1 MALITVTRKSGSG
14 GQDIAEKVAKGLSVT
29 LYDDKRLQDEA
40 LKLGIRRED
49 IKSLDEK
56 APGFF
61 DQVLSRKPEMY
72 LELMEAVV
80 YEVSRRGEGVIVGH
94 GSQILLQDFHCAFHV
109 FVHAADE
116 LRIERFMKTR
126 QVSRETAEKLITKTD
141 NQREGFF
148 RYAFQRELT
157 DPALYDLTINT
168 GKIVPDL
175 AAGIIA
181 DAVQSEVISECG
193 MDALQSMEHLSLVK
207 KIMAALHRNH
217 INTAMLHIEVAGEGE
232 AVIQGLTSSTE
243 QKNRLVSIVE
253 SVPGVTEVRP
263 EISGPYREYS

>member
-1 MALITVTRKSGSG
+1 MALITISKKTGSG
-14 GQDIAEKVAKGLSVT
+14 GEDIAPAVAKRLSVV

-40 LKLGIRRED
+40 LNLGIRRED
-49 IKSLDEK
+49 IQSLDEK

-61 DQVLSRKPEMY
+61 DQILSRKPEMY

-109 FVHAADE
+109 FIHAADE

-126 QVSRETAEKLITKTD
+126 QVSGEAAEKLIAKTD
-141 NQREGFF
+141 HQREGFF

-157 DPALYDLTINT
+157 DPALYDLSINT
-168 GKIVPDL
+168 GKIVPAL

-181 DAVQSEVISECG
+181 DAVQSETISECG
-193 MDALQSMEHLSLVK
+193 IDALQSMERLSLIK
-207 KIMAALHRNH
+207 KIMAALHKNH
-217 INTAMLHIEVAGEGE
+217 INTAMLHIAVTGEGT
-232 AVIQGLTSSTE
+232 AVIQGLANTSE

-253 SVPGVTEVRP
+253 SVPGVTEVRS
-263 EISGPYREYS
+263 EITGPYREYS